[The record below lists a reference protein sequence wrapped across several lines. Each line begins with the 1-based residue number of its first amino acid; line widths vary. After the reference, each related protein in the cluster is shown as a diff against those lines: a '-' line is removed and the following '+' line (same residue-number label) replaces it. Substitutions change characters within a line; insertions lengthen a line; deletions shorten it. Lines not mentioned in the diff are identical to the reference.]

1 VDSPS
6 TGWRRVGAS
15 EVFFDTNI
23 LLYLLSADATKADR
37 AEALAADGGVTS
49 VQVLNEFASVAMRKL
64 DMRLAEIREILSTIR
79 AVCAVIPVD
88 IETHELGLELVERHH
103 LAVYD
108 ALIVAAALQ
117 AECTVLYTE
126 DLQHGQ
132 KFGGL
137 TIRNPFVG

>member
-1 VDSPS
+1 M
-6 TGWRRVGAS
+6 GAA

-23 LLYLLSADATKADR
+23 LLYLLSGDATKADR

-64 DMRLAEIREILSTIR
+64 DMRLAEIRKILSTIR
-79 AVCAVIPVD
+79 AVCAVNPVD
-88 IETHELGLELVERHH
+88 IETHELGLDLVERHH

>member
-1 VDSPS
+1 MSA
-6 TGWRRVGAS
+6 T

-23 LLYLLSADATKADR
+23 LLYLLSADASKADK
-37 AEALAADGGVTS
+37 AQALAADGGVIS
-49 VQVLNEFASVAMRKL
+49 VQVLNELASVAMRKL
-64 DMRLAEIREILSTIR
+64 DMRFGEIREILSTIR

-88 IETHELGLELVERHH
+88 IDTHELGMDLVERHQ

-117 AECTVLYTE
+117 AECRVLYTE

-132 KFGGL
+132 QFGRL
-137 TIRNPFVG
+137 TIRNPFES

>member
-1 VDSPS
+1 M
-6 TGWRRVGAS
+6 GAA

-37 AEALAADGGVTS
+37 AEALAADGGVIS

-64 DMRLAEIREILSTIR
+64 EMRLAEIREILSTIR
-79 AVCAVIPVD
+79 SVCAVMPVD
-88 IETHELGLELVERHH
+88 VETHELGLELVERHH

-117 AECTVLYTE
+117 AECKVLYTE

-137 TIRNPFVG
+137 KIRNPFVG

>member
-1 VDSPS
+1 
-6 TGWRRVGAS
+6 
-15 EVFFDTNI
+15 
-23 LLYLLSADATKADR
+23 
-37 AEALAADGGVTS
+37 
-49 VQVLNEFASVAMRKL
+49 MRKL

-108 ALIVAAALQ
+108 ALIVATALQ

>member
-1 VDSPS
+1 M
-6 TGWRRVGAS
+6 GAA

-37 AEALAADGGVTS
+37 AEALAADGGVIS

-64 DMRLAEIREILSTIR
+64 EMRLAEIREILSTIR
-79 AVCAVIPVD
+79 SVCAVMPVD
-88 IETHELGLELVERHH
+88 VETHELGLELVERHH

-117 AECTVLYTE
+117 AECKVLYTE